1 MFASGAGGFGGGGAS
16 SFYGVSGNGGFGAG
30 NGGAGS
36 GNENHFSF
44 GGGGGGL
51 GAGGDVFVQQ
61 GGTLTIEGGDP
72 SGSVTMS
79 GGSVI
84 KGNGGAVTPVNVG
97 GVSTAGSN
105 GSAFGTGI
113 FIQGNQ
119 TVTFAPAANK
129 TLTISDVITD
139 QTANGGTGPN
149 AGAGSLA
156 VNGVGTVKLNA
167 INTYTGGTTIE
178 AGTLELSALGAAGT
192 RAITFSASAAT
203 LTVDN
208 AALASGGAGVLTFT
222 GNTIKGFALGD
233 AIDLSGATFS
243 SAANPP
249 TLGAGNLL
257 QFTENGTTYKV
268 QFDPTQTFSTGFQ
281 LASDSGGGT
290 QVSLVSGPADLSV
303 TKTDG
308 VTTVVP
314 GTTDTYTF
322 TVTNNG
328 PSTVSSLTLA
338 DVVPSALL
346 NPVFGTPSAGSY
358 NSATG
363 LWSGLSLASGQSV
376 TITLSGTID
385 PAATG
390 SISNTATVS
399 PPAGVTDPTPGNN
412 SATDTD
418 TLTPQADL
426 SITKTDGKTTCRAG
440 HSDHLHDHGRP
451 TTARARSAVSP

>member
-1 MFASGAGGFGGGGAS
+1 MTTYTVNAGEGTTTGNNSSTTNTLNGAIYAADTGAVGNYIINITAGFTFNTDLLAINLPTGSTLTIQGTDGSGGTAVQTLNGGGNQRGLFVYSGSVTVENLTLTNMQALG
-16 SFYGVSGNGGFGAG
+16 GV
-30 NGGAGS
+30 
-36 GNENHFSF
+36 

-51 GAGGDVFVQQ
+51 GAGGDVFVEQ
-61 GGTLTIEGGDP
+61 GGALTIEGGDP

-79 GGSVI
+79 GGSVT
-84 KGNGGAVTPVNVG
+84 KGNGGAVTPFNNG

-119 TVTFAPAANK
+119 TVTFAAAANK

-139 QTANGGTGPN
+139 QTANGGTGLN
-149 AGAGSLA
+149 AGAGSLT
-156 VNGVGTVKLNA
+156 VNGAGTVKLNA
-167 INTYTGGTTIE
+167 TNTYTGGTTIE

-257 QFTENGTTYKV
+257 QFTENGATYKV

-290 QVSLVSGPADLSV
+290 QVSLVSGPADLSI

-314 GTTDTYTF
+314 GTTDTYTI

-328 PSTVSSLTLA
+328 PSTVSGA
-338 DVVPSALL
+338 H
-346 NPVFGTPSAGSY
+346 
-358 NSATG
+358 
-363 LWSGLSLASGQSV
+363 
-376 TITLSGTID
+376 
-385 PAATG
+385 
-390 SISNTATVS
+390 
-399 PPAGVTDPTPGNN
+399 
-412 SATDTD
+412 
-418 TLTPQADL
+418 
-426 SITKTDGKTTCRAG
+426 R
-440 HSDHLHDHGRP
+440 
-451 TTARARSAVSP
+451 